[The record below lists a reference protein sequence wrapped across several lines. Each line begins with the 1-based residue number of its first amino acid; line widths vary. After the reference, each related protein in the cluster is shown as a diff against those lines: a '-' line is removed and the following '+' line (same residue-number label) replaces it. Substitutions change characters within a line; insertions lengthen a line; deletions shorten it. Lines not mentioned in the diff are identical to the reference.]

1 MTMKTTMKTMMTT
14 ANPNIYP
21 SVYRVRLEEEYDP
34 YLEQR
39 RSRKTQDRVHS
50 EWKDEGQLQ
59 RRLVF
64 DSEP

>member
-1 MTMKTTMKTMMTT
+1 MKTTMKVMMTM
-14 ANPNIYP
+14 ASPNIHP
-21 SVYRVRLEEEYDP
+21 SVFRVRLEEEYNP

-39 RSRKTQDRVHS
+39 RPRKVQDRVHS

>member
-1 MTMKTTMKTMMTT
+1 MKTAMKAIMTIAT
-14 ANPNIYP
+14 PNIGP
-21 SVYRVRLEEEYDP
+21 SVYWVDLEEEYDP

-39 RSRKTQDRVHS
+39 RSRKTQDRIHS

-59 RRLVF
+59 RWLVF